1 MSEKGIENTEPTPS
15 IVVNNSKHV
24 EQQRVGRLR
33 GLLQR
38 LRSKANSKDSGSSS
52 PGTSDNTSVDDLLK
66 KAKQLKMHGVEMSKQ
81 EQETPVSILLSPEA
95 REDAQK
101 VAKDVISESR
111 KLLAGKDQ
119 VVRTGSDATKGNLI
133 IEDKNPMEGTVF
145 EGSELGISRYTFE
158 YHPDS
163 QTRDVKQELW
173 NFYPDRVVKTIRH
186 ESETYA
192 GDPIATKGLTTEKVE
207 AGRDELT
214 TLLGDIKTSSELK
227 DET

>member
-1 MSEKGIENTEPTPS
+1 MSVNGIENTEPTSPT
-15 IVVNNSKHV
+15 VVNNSKHV
-24 EQQRVGRLR
+24 EQRQVGRLR

-52 PGTSDNTSVDDLLK
+52 PGTSDDTSVDDLLK
-66 KAKQLKMHGVEMSKQ
+66 KAKQLKMHSVEMSKQ
-81 EQETPVSILLSPEA
+81 EQETPVSNLLTPEA
-95 REDAQK
+95 RADAQK

-119 VVRTGSDATKGNLI
+119 AVRTGSDAAKGNFI
-133 IEDKNPMEGTVF
+133 IEGRNTMEGTVF

-186 ESETYA
+186 ESETYS
-192 GDPIATKGLTTEKVE
+192 GDPIATKGLTTEKLE
-207 AGRDELT
+207 ADKDELT
-214 TLLGDIKTSSELK
+214 ALLGDIKSSSELK